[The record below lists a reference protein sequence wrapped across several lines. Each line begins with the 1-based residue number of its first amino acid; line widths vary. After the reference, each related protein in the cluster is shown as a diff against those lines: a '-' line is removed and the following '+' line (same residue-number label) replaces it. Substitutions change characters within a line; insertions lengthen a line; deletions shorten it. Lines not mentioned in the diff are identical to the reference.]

1 MSGFNKEK
9 RKRKLGLYIHIPFC
23 VRKCDYCDFLSA
35 PATEET
41 KKDYID
47 ALIAEIES
55 YEGRTKEF
63 TVATIFFGGG
73 TPSCVDAQSIQRV
86 MEKAFRVF
94 HIDKE
99 NLEAT
104 IEVNPGTVTKEM
116 LCTYIE
122 TGINRLSFGLQSC
135 DNRELQKLGRIHS
148 YEEFEDNYKLARE
161 VGFRNI
167 NVDLMSALPGQT
179 VESWENTLKKVIG
192 LKPEHISAYSL
203 IIEEG
208 TRFYE
213 LYHDPEI
220 AAKELPDE
228 ETDRLIYHRTKEL
241 MEENGY
247 YRYEISNYA
256 KRGYAC
262 KHNCSYWIGRDYLGL
277 GLGAS
282 SLLNGARYNNL
293 HDIKHYIRL
302 CEEYKNRLIYAQ
314 SDNNNPD
321 NCMDLHLDNI
331 GIRENYELLTK
342 EQRMEEFMFLGL
354 RICQG
359 ISKEAF
365 RGRFDAELYQIY
377 GDVIRKLLSE
387 QLLIEDGDFLRLS
400 EYGLD
405 VSNSVFYQFLLN

>member
-1 MSGFNKEK
+1 MSDSKDNGK
-9 RKRKLGLYIHIPFC
+9 RELGLYFHIPFC

-35 PATEET
+35 PATEGT
-41 KKDYID
+41 KKDYIN

-55 YEGRTKEF
+55 YQGRTMDF

-73 TPSCVDAQSIQRV
+73 TPSCVDAESIQKV
-86 MEKAFRVF
+86 METACRVF
-94 HIDKE
+94 HIDKA

-104 IEVNPGTVTKEM
+104 IEVNPGTITKEM
-116 LCTYIE
+116 LGIYIE
-122 TGINRLSFGLQSC
+122 AGINRLSFGLQSC
-135 DNRELQKLGRIHS
+135 DNRELKSLGRIHT

-161 VGFRNI
+161 VGFSNI
-167 NVDLMSALPGQT
+167 NIDLMSALPGQT
-179 VESWENTLKKVIG
+179 AESWENTLTKVIG

-213 LYHDPEI
+213 LYHDPVI

-228 ETDRLIYHRTKEL
+228 ETDRLIYHRTKAL

-256 KRGYAC
+256 KKGFAC
-262 KHNCSYWIGRDYLGL
+262 KHNCSYWIGTEYLGF

-282 SLLNGARYNNL
+282 SLLNGARFNNL
-293 HDIKHYIRL
+293 HGIKQYISL
-302 CEEYKNRLIYAQ
+302 CEEYKNRSNQTQ
-314 SDNNNPD
+314 SNNSSLYNR
-321 NCMDLHLDNI
+321 NDLHHDCI
-331 GIRENYELLTK
+331 GIRENFELLTK

-359 ISKEAF
+359 ISKKAF
-365 RGRFDAELYQIY
+365 CERFGAELFHVY
-377 GDVIRKLLSE
+377 GEVIRKLLRD